1 MSRRFSFL
9 PSFYEALKDLPDETR
24 LEAYDAIVSYGVT
37 GACPEGLSPIANSLL
52 LLTAPVIDKS
62 AKWLAAQE
70 DNGKKGGRPP
80 KNSSGKKPEE
90 TQGKP
95 NQNPMETQ
103 LNPEKNP
110 SETDLL
116 WSKENGE
123 RNQEKGY
130 GRGSG
135 NAPEPDFLFH
145 PPSLEDVIRYCAER
159 KNQVDPHRWYDYYR
173 ANGWRV
179 GRNPMQDW
187 KASVRSWESNRVSWR
202 RKQADSSS
210 AVGPDQD
217 DHLLDGIL

>member
-116 WSKENGE
+116 RNKENGE
-123 RNQEKGY
+123 RIWE
-130 GRGSG
+130 R
-135 NAPEPDFLFH
+135 
-145 PPSLEDVIRYCAER
+145 ER
-159 KNQVDPHRWYDYYR
+159 K
-173 ANGWRV
+173 
-179 GRNPMQDW
+179 
-187 KASVRSWESNRVSWR
+187 RSRTQFPLPSSLSGGCHQLLC
-202 RKQADSSS
+202 RKKKP
-210 AVGPDQD
+210 G
-217 DHLLDGIL
+217 